1 MCRADKEWK
10 RLSSLYWKTNLFAFF
25 WLLLLLS
32 CIIPFLLDEKSTWES
47 PQPQNFCCQKEFFL
61 SFGAPIAKK
70 KGVCVVV
77 KPASFRR
84 NEKEDAP
91 KQTSAFCLEKERRTC
106 NNRETTG
113 SFKVLECVHDYER
126 LRRSCII
133 QTLSSKDGI
142 VGKKRRETRR
152 HIKKSPKEENGAS
165 SSFVKRGVTLSRS
178 ARRWFLSRRFLG
190 RSFFRRARA
199 ALVLFCFSFSICVRS
214 NSRWI

>member
-1 MCRADKEWK
+1 M
-10 RLSSLYWKTNLFAFF
+10 FAFF
-25 WLLLLLS
+25 WLLLLS
-32 CIIPFLLDEKSTWES
+32 IIPFLLDKSPRGRARS
-47 PQPQNFCCQKEFFL
+47 RRIFGVKMSKIFCLLEH
-61 SFGAPIAKK
+61 PYMRKK
-70 KGVCVVV
+70 RCVFCVVVV
-77 KPASFRR
+77 KPASFQSR

-152 HIKKSPKEENGAS
+152 HIKKSPKEDNGAS

-199 ALVLFCFSFSICVRS
+199 GLVSFCFSFSICVRS

>member
-1 MCRADKEWK
+1 MRIKSEKDDRPCIGRP
-10 RLSSLYWKTNLFAFF
+10 TLFAFF
-25 WLLLLLS
+25 WLLLLS
-32 CIIPFLLDEKSTWES
+32 YYPFSFGRKVHVGEPAAAEFLLSKRANFVFWSTH
-47 PQPQNFCCQKEFFL
+47 P
-61 SFGAPIAKK
+61 KK

-113 SFKVLECVHDYER
+113 SFKVLECVHDCER

-190 RSFFRRARA
+190 CSFFRRARA

>member
-1 MCRADKEWK
+1 MRIKSEQD
-10 RLSSLYWKTNLFAFF
+10 LSSLYWKTNLFAFF

-113 SFKVLECVHDYER
+113 SFKVLECVHD
-126 LRRSCII
+126 
-133 QTLSSKDGI
+133 
-142 VGKKRRETRR
+142 
-152 HIKKSPKEENGAS
+152 
-165 SSFVKRGVTLSRS
+165 
-178 ARRWFLSRRFLG
+178 
-190 RSFFRRARA
+190 
-199 ALVLFCFSFSICVRS
+199 
-214 NSRWI
+214 

>member
-1 MCRADKEWK
+1 MRIKSGKDY
-10 RLSSLYWKTNLFAFF
+10 RLCIGRPICSLFF
-25 WLLLLLS
+25 GCCCCSRVLSFSFGRKVHVGEPAAAEFLLS
-32 CIIPFLLDEKSTWES
+32 KRVFFVFWSTHREKKR
-47 PQPQNFCCQKEFFL
+47 C
-61 SFGAPIAKK
+61 
-70 KGVCVVV
+70 VCVVV
-77 KPASFRR
+77 KPASFQSRD
-84 NEKEDAP
+84 EKEDAP

>member
-1 MCRADKEWK
+1 MYYPFSFGRKVHVGEPAAAE
-10 RLSSLYWKTNLFAFF
+10 F
-25 WLLLLLS
+25 LLS
-32 CIIPFLLDEKSTWES
+32 KRV
-47 PQPQNFCCQKEFFL
+47 FL

-77 KPASFRR
+77 KPASFQSR

>member
-1 MCRADKEWK
+1 M
-10 RLSSLYWKTNLFAFF
+10 YWKTNFVRFFLAAATALVVLSLFF
-25 WLLLLLS
+25 WTKSPRGRARSRRIFVVVFCLLEH
-32 CIIPFLLDEKSTWES
+32 PYTY
-47 PQPQNFCCQKEFFL
+47 
-61 SFGAPIAKK
+61 AKK
-70 KGVCVVV
+70 KVCVCVVV
-77 KPASFRR
+77 IKPASFQSR

-152 HIKKSPKEENGAS
+152 HIKKSPKEDNGAS

-178 ARRWFLSRRFLG
+178 ACRWFLSRRFLG

>member
-1 MCRADKEWK
+1 MRIKSGKDY
-10 RLSSLYWKTNLFAFF
+10 RLCIRRPICSLFFGCCCCSRVLSLFF
-25 WLLLLLS
+25 WTKSPRGRARSRRIFVVKKSFFCLLEHPS
-32 CIIPFLLDEKSTWES
+32 R
-47 PQPQNFCCQKEFFL
+47 
-61 SFGAPIAKK
+61 KK
-70 KGVCVVV
+70 RCVCVVV
-77 KPASFRR
+77 KPASFQSRD
-84 NEKEDAP
+84 EKEDAP